1 MITSLSI
8 ENFALIEKLGI
19 DFSRGF
25 SVITG
30 ETGAGKSILLGAL
43 DLVRG
48 KRADLT
54 SLKNKDEKCV
64 IEAVFTIEN
73 YDLKS
78 IFEENNLDYETETI
92 IRREILPSGKTR
104 AFINDSPVN
113 LQQLQYLSDYLI
125 DIHSQHQT
133 LELSN
138 QDFQITLLDSL
149 AKNQN
154 LVSQY
159 KSELSLYKKIDNSLK
174 ELISNKNSLDKEQ
187 DYNTFLLEELL
198 EADLKLG
205 EQEILE
211 SELEMLNNVEFIKE
225 NIEKSIAISEEEQF
239 GVIQN
244 LKEIRISLQKISGL
258 SSVYNQLFERVNSVV
273 IELEDINQDLNSE
286 LEKLV
291 FNPEKLELVNQ
302 KLQTIYLLQKKHQVE
317 TIDELIAI
325 KNELDAKV
333 FLSNDIENQIAAFQN
348 QLQSKRDL
356 LDEVSKNIHE
366 NRVGVVPNLT
376 QRLSAILLQLGMSN
390 AQFQFEINFGENFLS
405 NGKDD
410 VQLLFSAN
418 KGSNF
423 GLLKKVASGGEMS
436 RIMLAIKS
444 VLAEETK
451 LPTIIFDEIDT
462 GISGEI
468 ANNMA
473 EIMKKMSNQMQ
484 IFAITHLPQI
494 ASKGEVHYKVFKTTK
509 ENTTVSEIILLNEN
523 DRILEIAEMLSG
535 KNPSESALTHAK
547 TLLN

>member
-8 ENFALIEKLGI
+8 ENFALIEKLNI
-19 DFSRGF
+19 NFSRGF

-73 YDLKS
+73 YNLKPF
-78 IFEENNLDYETETI
+78 FEENDFDYETETI
-92 IRREILPSGKTR
+92 IRREILPSGKSR
-104 AFINDSPVN
+104 AFINDTPVN
-113 LQQLQYLSDYLI
+113 LQQLQDLSDYLI

-198 EADLKLG
+198 AADLKLG
-205 EQEILE
+205 EHEILE
-211 SELEMLNNVEFIKE
+211 SDLEMLSNVEFIKE

-258 SSVYNQLFERVNSVV
+258 SSVYNQLFERVNSVI
-273 IELEDINQDLNSE
+273 IELEDVNQDLNSE

-291 FNPEKLELVNQ
+291 FNPEKLEMVNQ

-317 TIDELIAI
+317 TIDELITI
-325 KNELDAKV
+325 KDELDAKV
-333 FLSNDIENQIAAFQN
+333 FLSNDIENQIVALQN
-348 QLQSKRDL
+348 QLQAKKDL
-356 LDEVSKNIHE
+356 LDEVSKNIHK

-376 QRLSAILLQLGMSN
+376 QRLSAILSQLGMAN
-390 AQFQFEINFGENFLS
+390 AQFQFEIQYGENFLS
-405 NGKDD
+405 DGKDT

-494 ASKGEVHYKVFKTTK
+494 ASKGEAHYKVFKTIK

-547 TLLN
+547 ALLN

>member
-1 MITSLSI
+1 MIISLSI
-8 ENFALIEKLGI
+8 ENFALIEKLNI
-19 DFSRGF
+19 DFSTGF

-73 YDLKS
+73 YNLKS
-78 IFEENNLDYETETI
+78 FFEENDFDYETETI
-92 IRREILPSGKTR
+92 IRREILPSGKSR

-113 LQQLQYLSDYLI
+113 LQQLQDLSDCLI

-198 EADLKLG
+198 AADLKLG

-211 SELEMLNNVEFIKE
+211 SELEMLSNVEFIKE

-258 SSVYNQLFERVNSVV
+258 SSVYNQLFERINSVI
-273 IELEDINQDLNSE
+273 IELEDVNQDLNSE

-325 KNELDAKV
+325 RDELDAKV

-348 QLQSKRDL
+348 QLQSKKDL

-366 NRVGVVPNLT
+366 NRVGVVSNLT
-376 QRLSAILLQLGMSN
+376 QRLSAILSQLGMSN
-390 AQFQFEINFGENFLS
+390 AQFQFEIQYGENFLS
-405 NGKDD
+405 DGKDI

-473 EIMKKMSNQMQ
+473 EIMKQMSNQIQ

-494 ASKGEVHYKVFKTTK
+494 ASKGKAHYKVFKTIK

-523 DRILEIAEMLSG
+523 ERILEIAEMLSG

-547 TLLN
+547 ALLN

>member
-1 MITSLSI
+1 MIISLSI
-8 ENFALIEKLGI
+8 ENFALIEKLNI
-19 DFSRGF
+19 DFSTGF

-54 SLKNKDEKCV
+54 TLKNKDEKCV

-73 YDLKS
+73 YNLKS
-78 IFEENNLDYETETI
+78 FFEENDFDYETETI
-92 IRREILPSGKTR
+92 IIREILPSGKSR

-113 LQQLQYLSDYLI
+113 LQQLQDLSDCLI

-133 LELSN
+133 LELNN

-198 EADLKLG
+198 AADLKLG

-211 SELEMLNNVEFIKE
+211 SELEMLSNVEFIKE

-258 SSVYNQLFERVNSVV
+258 SSVYNQLFERVNSVI
-273 IELEDINQDLNSE
+273 IELEDVNQDLNSE

-325 KNELDAKV
+325 RDELDAKV

-348 QLQSKRDL
+348 QLQSKKDL

-376 QRLSAILLQLGMSN
+376 QRLSAILSQLGMSN
-390 AQFQFEINFGENFLS
+390 AQFQFEIQYGENFLS
-405 NGKDD
+405 DGKDI

-473 EIMKKMSNQMQ
+473 EIMKQMSNQIQ

-494 ASKGEVHYKVFKTTK
+494 ASKGKAHYKVFKTIK
-509 ENTTVSEIILLNEN
+509 ENTTVSEIILLNGNE
-523 DRILEIAEMLSG
+523 RILEIAEMLSG

-547 TLLN
+547 ALLN

>member
-8 ENFALIEKLGI
+8 ENFALIEKLNI
-19 DFSRGF
+19 NFSRGF

-73 YDLKS
+73 YNLKS
-78 IFEENNLDYETETI
+78 FFEENDFDYETETI
-92 IRREILPSGKTR
+92 IRREILPSGKSR

-113 LQQLQYLSDYLI
+113 LQQLQDLSDYLI

-198 EADLKLG
+198 AADLKLG

-211 SELEMLNNVEFIKE
+211 SELEMLSNVEFIKE

-258 SSVYNQLFERVNSVV
+258 SPVYNQLFERVNSVI
-273 IELEDINQDLNSE
+273 IELEDVNQDLNSE

-325 KNELDAKV
+325 KDELDDKV

-348 QLQSKRDL
+348 QLQSKKAL
-356 LDEVSKNIHE
+356 LDEVSKNIHD

-376 QRLSAILLQLGMSN
+376 QRLSTILSQLGMSN
-390 AQFQFEINFGENFLS
+390 AQFQFEIQYGENFLS
-405 NGKDD
+405 DGKDT

-473 EIMKKMSNQMQ
+473 EIMKQMSNQMQ

-494 ASKGEVHYKVFKTTK
+494 ASKGEAHYKVFKTIK

-547 TLLN
+547 ALLN

>member
-8 ENFALIEKLGI
+8 ENFALIEKLSI

-78 IFEENNLDYETETI
+78 FFEENDLDYETETI

-211 SELEMLNNVEFIKE
+211 VELEMLNNVEFIKE

>member
-1 MITSLSI
+1 MIISLSI
-8 ENFALIEKLGI
+8 ENFALIEKLNI
-19 DFSRGF
+19 DFSTGF

-73 YDLKS
+73 YNLKS
-78 IFEENNLDYETETI
+78 FFEENDFDYETETI
-92 IRREILPSGKTR
+92 IRREILPSGKSR

-113 LQQLQYLSDYLI
+113 LQQLQDLSDCLI

-198 EADLKLG
+198 AADLKLG

-211 SELEMLNNVEFIKE
+211 SELEMLSNVEFIKE

-258 SSVYNQLFERVNSVV
+258 SSVYNQLFERINSVI
-273 IELEDINQDLNSE
+273 IELEDVNQDLNSE

-325 KNELDAKV
+325 RDELDAKV
-333 FLSNDIENQIAAFQN
+333 FLSNDIENQIAVFQN
-348 QLQSKRDL
+348 QLQVKKDL

-376 QRLSAILLQLGMSN
+376 QRLSAILSQLGMSN
-390 AQFQFEINFGENFLS
+390 AQFQFEIQYGENFLS
-405 NGKDD
+405 DGKDI

-473 EIMKKMSNQMQ
+473 EIMKQMSNQIQ

-494 ASKGEVHYKVFKTTK
+494 ASKGKAHYKVFKTIK
-509 ENTTVSEIILLNEN
+509 ENTTVSEIILLNGNE
-523 DRILEIAEMLSG
+523 RILEIAEMLSG
-535 KNPSESALTHAK
+535 KNPSQSALTHAK
-547 TLLN
+547 ALLN

>member
-1 MITSLSI
+1 MIISLSI
-8 ENFALIEKLGI
+8 ENFALIEKLNI
-19 DFSRGF
+19 DFSTGF

-54 SLKNKDEKCV
+54 TLKNKDEKCV

-73 YDLKS
+73 YNLKS
-78 IFEENNLDYETETI
+78 FFEENDFDYETETI
-92 IRREILPSGKTR
+92 IRREILPSGKSR

-113 LQQLQYLSDYLI
+113 LQQLQDLSDCLI

-133 LELSN
+133 LELNN

-198 EADLKLG
+198 AADLKLG

-211 SELEMLNNVEFIKE
+211 SELEMLSNVEFIKE

-258 SSVYNQLFERVNSVV
+258 SSVYNQLFERVNSVI
-273 IELEDINQDLNSE
+273 IELEDVNQDLNSE

-325 KNELDAKV
+325 KDELDAKV

-348 QLQSKRDL
+348 QLQSKKAL
-356 LDEVSKNIHE
+356 LDEVSKNIHD

-376 QRLSAILLQLGMSN
+376 QRLSAILSQLGMSN
-390 AQFQFEINFGENFLS
+390 AQFQFEIQYGENFLS
-405 NGKDD
+405 DGKDI

-473 EIMKKMSNQMQ
+473 EIMKQMSNQIQ

-494 ASKGEVHYKVFKTTK
+494 ASKGKAHYKVFKTIK
-509 ENTTVSEIILLNEN
+509 ENTTVSEIILLNGNE
-523 DRILEIAEMLSG
+523 RILEIAEMLSG

-547 TLLN
+547 ALLN

>member
-1 MITSLSI
+1 MIISLSI
-8 ENFALIEKLGI
+8 ENFALIEKLNI
-19 DFSRGF
+19 NFSTGF

-73 YDLKS
+73 YNLKS
-78 IFEENNLDYETETI
+78 FFEENDFDYETETI
-92 IRREILPSGKTR
+92 IRREILPSGKSR

-113 LQQLQYLSDYLI
+113 LQQLQDLSDCLI

-198 EADLKLG
+198 AADLKLG

-211 SELEMLNNVEFIKE
+211 SELEMLSNVEFIKE

-258 SSVYNQLFERVNSVV
+258 SSVYNQLFERINSVI
-273 IELEDINQDLNSE
+273 IELEDVNQDLNSE

-325 KNELDAKV
+325 RDELDAKV

-348 QLQSKRDL
+348 QLQSKKDL
-356 LDEVSKNIHE
+356 LDEISKNIHE

-376 QRLSAILLQLGMSN
+376 QRLSAILSQLGMSN
-390 AQFQFEINFGENFLS
+390 AQFQFEIQYGENFLS
-405 NGKDD
+405 DGKDI

-473 EIMKKMSNQMQ
+473 EIMKQMSNQIQ

-494 ASKGEVHYKVFKTTK
+494 ASKGEAHYKVFKTIK

-547 TLLN
+547 ALLN

>member
-1 MITSLSI
+1 MIISLSI
-8 ENFALIEKLGI
+8 ENFALIEKLNI
-19 DFSRGF
+19 DFSTGF

-54 SLKNKDEKCV
+54 TLKNKDEKCV

-73 YDLKS
+73 YNLKS
-78 IFEENNLDYETETI
+78 FFEENDFDYETETI
-92 IRREILPSGKTR
+92 IRREILPSGKSR
-104 AFINDSPVN
+104 AFINNSPVN
-113 LQQLQYLSDYLI
+113 LQQLQDLSDCLI

-133 LELSN
+133 LELNN

-198 EADLKLG
+198 AADLKLG

-211 SELEMLNNVEFIKE
+211 SELEMLSNVEFIKE

-258 SSVYNQLFERVNSVV
+258 SSVYNQLFERVNSVI
-273 IELEDINQDLNSE
+273 IELEDVNQDLNSE

-302 KLQTIYLLQKKHQVE
+302 KLQTIYLLKKKHQVE

-325 KNELDAKV
+325 KDELDAKV

-348 QLQSKRDL
+348 QLQSKKDL
-356 LDEVSKNIHE
+356 LDEVSKNIHD

-376 QRLSAILLQLGMSN
+376 QRLSAILSQLGMSN
-390 AQFQFEINFGENFLS
+390 AQFQFEIQYGENLLS
-405 NGKDD
+405 DGKDT

-473 EIMKKMSNQMQ
+473 EIMKQMSNQIQ

-494 ASKGEVHYKVFKTTK
+494 ASKGKAHYKVFKTIK
-509 ENTTVSEIILLNEN
+509 ENTTVSEIILLNGNE
-523 DRILEIAEMLSG
+523 RILEIAEMLSG
-535 KNPSESALTHAK
+535 KNPSESALTYAK
-547 TLLN
+547 ALLN

>member
-8 ENFALIEKLGI
+8 ENFALIEKLNI
-19 DFSRGF
+19 NFSRGF

-73 YDLKS
+73 YNLKS
-78 IFEENNLDYETETI
+78 FFEENDFDYETETI
-92 IRREILPSGKTR
+92 IRREILPSGKSR

-113 LQQLQYLSDYLI
+113 LQQLQDLSDYLI

-198 EADLKLG
+198 AADLKLG

-211 SELEMLNNVEFIKE
+211 SELEMLSNVEFIKE

-258 SSVYNQLFERVNSVV
+258 SSVYNQLFERVNSVI
-273 IELEDINQDLNSE
+273 IELEDVNQDLNSE

-325 KNELDAKV
+325 KDELDAKV

-348 QLQSKRDL
+348 QLQSKKDL

-376 QRLSAILLQLGMSN
+376 QRLSAILSQLGMSN
-390 AQFQFEINFGENFLS
+390 AQFQFEIQYGENFLS
-405 NGKDD
+405 DGKDT

-473 EIMKKMSNQMQ
+473 EIMKQMSNQMQ

-494 ASKGEVHYKVFKTTK
+494 ASKGEAHYKVFKTIK

-547 TLLN
+547 ALLN

>member
-1 MITSLSI
+1 MIISLSI
-8 ENFALIEKLGI
+8 ENFALIEKLNI
-19 DFSRGF
+19 DFSTGF

-73 YDLKS
+73 YNLKS
-78 IFEENNLDYETETI
+78 FFEENDFDYETETI
-92 IRREILPSGKTR
+92 IRREILPSGKSR

-113 LQQLQYLSDYLI
+113 LQQLQDLSDCLI

-198 EADLKLG
+198 AADLKLG

-211 SELEMLNNVEFIKE
+211 SELEMLSNVEFIKE

-258 SSVYNQLFERVNSVV
+258 SSVYNQLFERVNSVI
-273 IELEDINQDLNSE
+273 IELEDVNQDLNSE

-317 TIDELIAI
+317 TIDGLIAI
-325 KNELDAKV
+325 KDELDAKV

-348 QLQSKRDL
+348 QLQSKKDL
-356 LDEVSKNIHE
+356 LDEVSKNIHD

-376 QRLSAILLQLGMSN
+376 QRLSEILSQLGMSN
-390 AQFQFEINFGENFLS
+390 AQFQFEIQYGENFLS
-405 NGKDD
+405 DGKDT

-473 EIMKKMSNQMQ
+473 EIMKQMSNQMQ

-494 ASKGEVHYKVFKTTK
+494 ASKGKAHYKVFKTIK

-547 TLLN
+547 ALLN

>member
-1 MITSLSI
+1 MIISLSI
-8 ENFALIEKLGI
+8 ENFALIEKLNI
-19 DFSRGF
+19 DFSTGF

-73 YDLKS
+73 YNLKS
-78 IFEENNLDYETETI
+78 FFEENDFDYETETI
-92 IRREILPSGKTR
+92 IRREILPSGKSR

-113 LQQLQYLSDYLI
+113 LQQLQDLSDCLI

-133 LELSN
+133 LELNN

-198 EADLKLG
+198 AADLKLG

-211 SELEMLNNVEFIKE
+211 SELEMLSNVEFIKE

-258 SSVYNQLFERVNSVV
+258 SSVYNQLFERINSVI
-273 IELEDINQDLNSE
+273 IELEDVNQDLNSE

-325 KNELDAKV
+325 RDELDAKV

-348 QLQSKRDL
+348 QLQSKKDL

-376 QRLSAILLQLGMSN
+376 QRLSAILSQLGMSN
-390 AQFQFEINFGENFLS
+390 SQFQFEIQYGENFLS
-405 NGKDD
+405 DGKDT

-473 EIMKKMSNQMQ
+473 EIMKQMSNQIQ

-494 ASKGEVHYKVFKTTK
+494 ASKGKAHYKVFKTIK
-509 ENTTVSEIILLNEN
+509 ENTTVSEIILLKEN

-547 TLLN
+547 ALLN

>member
-1 MITSLSI
+1 MIISLSI
-8 ENFALIEKLGI
+8 ENFALIEKLNI
-19 DFSRGF
+19 DFSTGF

-73 YDLKS
+73 YNLKS
-78 IFEENNLDYETETI
+78 FFEENDFDYETETI
-92 IRREILPSGKTR
+92 IRREILPSGKSR

-113 LQQLQYLSDYLI
+113 LQQLQDLSDCLI

-198 EADLKLG
+198 AADLKLG

-211 SELEMLNNVEFIKE
+211 SELEMLSNVEFIKE

-258 SSVYNQLFERVNSVV
+258 SSVYNQLFERVNSVI
-273 IELEDINQDLNSE
+273 IELEDVNQDLNSE

-325 KNELDAKV
+325 KDELDAKV
-333 FLSNDIENQIAAFQN
+333 FLSNDIENQIAAFQI
-348 QLQSKRDL
+348 QLQSKKDL
-356 LDEVSKNIHE
+356 LDELSKNIHD

-376 QRLSAILLQLGMSN
+376 QRLSAILSQLGMSN
-390 AQFQFEINFGENFLS
+390 AQFQFEIQYGENFLS
-405 NGKDD
+405 DGKDT

-473 EIMKKMSNQMQ
+473 EIMKQMSDQMQ

-494 ASKGEVHYKVFKTTK
+494 ASKGEAHYKVFKTIK
-509 ENTTVSEIILLNEN
+509 ENTTVSEIILLNGNE
-523 DRILEIAEMLSG
+523 RILEIAEMLSG

-547 TLLN
+547 ALLN

>member
-8 ENFALIEKLGI
+8 ENFALIEKLNI
-19 DFSRGF
+19 NFSRGF

-73 YDLKS
+73 YNLKS
-78 IFEENNLDYETETI
+78 FFEENDFDYETETI
-92 IRREILPSGKTR
+92 IRREILPSGKSR

-113 LQQLQYLSDYLI
+113 LQQLQDLSDYLI

-198 EADLKLG
+198 AADLKLG

-211 SELEMLNNVEFIKE
+211 SELEMLSNVEFIKE

-258 SSVYNQLFERVNSVV
+258 SPVYNQLFERVNSVI
-273 IELEDINQDLNSE
+273 IELEDVNQDLNSE

-325 KNELDAKV
+325 KDELDAKV

-348 QLQSKRDL
+348 QLQVKKDL

-376 QRLSAILLQLGMSN
+376 QRLSTILSQLGMSN
-390 AQFQFEINFGENFLS
+390 AQFQFEIQYGENFLS
-405 NGKDD
+405 DGKDT

-473 EIMKKMSNQMQ
+473 EIMKQMSNQMQ

-494 ASKGEVHYKVFKTTK
+494 ASKGEAHYKVFKTIK

-547 TLLN
+547 ALLN

>member
-1 MITSLSI
+1 M
-8 ENFALIEKLGI
+8 
-19 DFSRGF
+19 
-25 SVITG
+25 
-30 ETGAGKSILLGAL
+30 
-43 DLVRG
+43 
-48 KRADLT
+48 
-54 SLKNKDEKCV
+54 
-64 IEAVFTIEN
+64 
-73 YDLKS
+73 
-78 IFEENNLDYETETI
+78 
-92 IRREILPSGKTR
+92 
-104 AFINDSPVN
+104 
-113 LQQLQYLSDYLI
+113 SDYLI

>member
-1 MITSLSI
+1 MIISLSI
-8 ENFALIEKLGI
+8 ENFALIEKLNI
-19 DFSRGF
+19 DFSTGF

-54 SLKNKDEKCV
+54 TLKNKDEKCV

-73 YDLKS
+73 YNLKS
-78 IFEENNLDYETETI
+78 FFEENDFDYETETI
-92 IRREILPSGKTR
+92 IRREILPSGKSR

-113 LQQLQYLSDYLI
+113 LQQLQDLSDCLI

-133 LELSN
+133 LELNN

-198 EADLKLG
+198 AADLKLG

-211 SELEMLNNVEFIKE
+211 SELEMLSNVEFIKE

-258 SSVYNQLFERVNSVV
+258 SSVYNQLFERINSVI
-273 IELEDINQDLNSE
+273 IELEDVNQDLNSE

-325 KNELDAKV
+325 RDELDAKV

-348 QLQSKRDL
+348 QLQSKKDL

-376 QRLSAILLQLGMSN
+376 QRLSAILSQLGMSN
-390 AQFQFEINFGENFLS
+390 AQFQFEIQYGENFLS
-405 NGKDD
+405 DGKDI

-473 EIMKKMSNQMQ
+473 EIMKQMSNQIQ

-494 ASKGEVHYKVFKTTK
+494 ASKGKAHYKVFKTIK
-509 ENTTVSEIILLNEN
+509 ENTTVSEIILLNGNE
-523 DRILEIAEMLSG
+523 RILEIAEMLSG

-547 TLLN
+547 ALLN

>member
-1 MITSLSI
+1 MLTSLSI
-8 ENFALIEKLGI
+8 ENFALIEKLNI
-19 DFSRGF
+19 NFSLGF

-43 DLVRG
+43 GLVRG

-64 IEAVFTIEN
+64 VEAVFSIKN
-73 YDLKS
+73 YALQTF
-78 IFEENNLDYETETI
+78 FEENDLDYEAETI
-92 IRREILPSGKTR
+92 IRREILPSGKSR

-113 LQQLQYLSDYLI
+113 LQQLQELSDCLI

-149 AKNQN
+149 AKNQE
-154 LVSQY
+154 LVNKY
-159 KSELSLYKKIDNSLK
+159 KLELVLYKKSETNLK
-174 ELISNKNSLDKEQ
+174 ELISNKNALDKEQ
-187 DYNTFLLEELL
+187 DYNSFLLEELIA
-198 EADLKLG
+198 ADLKSG

-211 SELEMLNNVEFIKE
+211 SELEMLSNVEFIKE
-225 NIEKSIAISEEEQF
+225 NIEKVIAINEEEQF

-244 LKEIRISLQKISGL
+244 LKEIRSSLQKISGL
-258 SSVYNQLFERVNSVV
+258 SSTYHQLFERVNSVI
-273 IELEDINQDLNSE
+273 IELDDVNLDCNNE

-291 FNPEKLELVNQ
+291 FNPERLDLVNQ
-302 KLQTIYLLQKKHQVE
+302 KLQTINSLQKKHQVE
-317 TIDELIAI
+317 TVDELIKI
-325 KNELDAKV
+325 KEDLDAKV
-333 FLSNDIENQIAAFQN
+333 FLSNDIENQIAE
-348 QLQSKRDL
+348 LQKQIEIKKDL
-356 LDEVSKNIHE
+356 LNYLSKNIHD
-366 NRVGVVPNLT
+366 NRVEVVPNLT
-376 QRLSAILLQLGMSN
+376 SRLSAILSQLGMAN
-390 AQFQFEINFGENFLS
+390 AQFQFEIQYGENFLID
-405 NGKDD
+405 GKDT

-444 VLAEETK
+444 VLAEETS

-473 EIMKKMSNQMQ
+473 EIMKQMSKQMQ

-494 ASKGEVHYKVFKTTK
+494 ASKGEAHYKVYKTLKDT
-509 ENTTVSEIILLNEN
+509 TTVSEIVILNE
-523 DRILEIAEMLSG
+523 DERILEIAEMLSG
-535 KNPSESALTHAK
+535 KNPSESALVHAK
-547 TLLN
+547 ALLN

>member
-8 ENFALIEKLGI
+8 ENFALIEKLNI
-19 DFSRGF
+19 NFSRGF

-73 YDLKS
+73 YNLKFF
-78 IFEENNLDYETETI
+78 FEENDFDYETETI
-92 IRREILPSGKTR
+92 IRREILPSGKSR

-113 LQQLQYLSDYLI
+113 LQQLQDLSDYLI

-198 EADLKLG
+198 AADLKLG

-211 SELEMLNNVEFIKE
+211 SELEMLSNVEFIKE

-258 SSVYNQLFERVNSVV
+258 SSVYNQLFERINSVI
-273 IELEDINQDLNSE
+273 IELEDVNQDLNNE

-325 KNELDAKV
+325 KDELDAKV

-348 QLQSKRDL
+348 QLQSKKNL
-356 LDEVSKNIHE
+356 LDEVSKNIHD

-376 QRLSAILLQLGMSN
+376 QRLSAILSQLGMSN
-390 AQFQFEINFGENFLS
+390 AQFQFEIQYGENFLS
-405 NGKDD
+405 DGKDT

-473 EIMKKMSNQMQ
+473 EIMKQMSNQMQ

-494 ASKGEVHYKVFKTTK
+494 ASKGEAHYKVFKTIK

-547 TLLN
+547 ALLN

>member
-8 ENFALIEKLGI
+8 ENFALIEKLNI
-19 DFSRGF
+19 NFSQGF

-43 DLVRG
+43 GLILG

-54 SLKNKDEKCV
+54 SLKNKEEKCV
-64 IEAVFTIEN
+64 IEAVFSIEN
-73 YDLKS
+73 YGLKS
-78 IFEENNLDYETETI
+78 FFEENDLDYETETI
-92 IRREILPSGKTR
+92 IRREILPSGKSR

-113 LQQLQYLSDYLI
+113 LQQLQDLSDYLI

-149 AKNQN
+149 AKNQD
-154 LVSQY
+154 LIGQY
-159 KSELSLYKKIDNSLK
+159 KSNLLSYKKLQTKLN
-174 ELISNKNSLDKEQ
+174 ELIANKNSLAKEQ
-187 DYNTFLLEELL
+187 DYNTFLLDELIT
-198 EADLKLG
+198 ANLKSG

-211 SELEMLNNVEFIKE
+211 GELEMLSNIEFIKE
-225 NIEKSIAISEEEQF
+225 SIEKSIAISNEEQF

-244 LKEIRISLQKISGL
+244 LKEIKLSLQKINGL
-258 SSVYNQLFERVNSVV
+258 SETYKDLFERLNSVI
-273 IELEDINQDLNSE
+273 IEFEDINDELNNE
-286 LEKLV
+286 QEKLV
-291 FNPEKLELVNQ
+291 NDPEKLELVNQ
-302 KLQTIYLLQKKHQVE
+302 KLQMIYSLQKKHQVE
-317 TIDELIAI
+317 TVDDLIKIKEEL
-325 KNELDAKV
+325 EAKV
-333 FLSNDIENQIAAFQN
+333 FLSNDIDNQIAELQN
-348 QLQSKRDL
+348 QLIITQNLLEKISK
-356 LDEVSKNIHE
+356 EIH
-366 NRVGVVPNLT
+366 NKRVGVVPNLT
-376 QRLSAILLQLGMSN
+376 EKLSVILSELGMVN
-390 AQFQFEINFGENFLS
+390 AKFKFEIQYGENYLT

-418 KGSNF
+418 KGSDF

-444 VLAEETK
+444 VLAEDTK

-473 EIMKKMSNQMQ
+473 EIMKKMSSQMQ

-494 ASKGEVHYKVFKTTK
+494 ASKGKSHYKVFKTTN
-509 ENTTVSEIILLNEN
+509 ENTTISEIIQLNDEQ
-523 DRILEIAEMLSG
+523 RVLEIAEMLSG
-535 KNPSESALTHAK
+535 KNPSDSALTHAK
-547 TLLN
+547 ALLN

>member
-1 MITSLSI
+1 MIISLSI
-8 ENFALIEKLGI
+8 ENFALIEKLNI
-19 DFSRGF
+19 DFSTGF

-73 YDLKS
+73 YNLKS
-78 IFEENNLDYETETI
+78 FFEENDFDYETETI
-92 IRREILPSGKTR
+92 IRREILPSGKSR

-113 LQQLQYLSDYLI
+113 LQQLQDLSDCLI

-198 EADLKLG
+198 AADLKLG

-211 SELEMLNNVEFIKE
+211 SELEMLSNVEFIKE

-258 SSVYNQLFERVNSVV
+258 SPVYNQLFERVNSII
-273 IELEDINQDLNSE
+273 IELEDVNQDLNSE

-317 TIDELIAI
+317 TIDGLIAI
-325 KNELDAKV
+325 KDELDAKV

-348 QLQSKRDL
+348 QLQSKKDL

-376 QRLSAILLQLGMSN
+376 QRLSAILSQLGMSN
-390 AQFQFEINFGENFLS
+390 AQFQFEIQYGENFLS
-405 NGKDD
+405 DGKDT

-473 EIMKKMSNQMQ
+473 EIMKQMSDQMQ

-494 ASKGEVHYKVFKTTK
+494 ASKGEAHYKVFKTIK
-509 ENTTVSEIILLNEN
+509 ENTTVSEIILLNGNE
-523 DRILEIAEMLSG
+523 RILEIAEMLSG

-547 TLLN
+547 ALLN

>member
-1 MITSLSI
+1 MIISLSI
-8 ENFALIEKLGI
+8 ENFALIEKLNI
-19 DFSRGF
+19 DFSTGF

-54 SLKNKDEKCV
+54 TLKNKDEKCV

-73 YDLKS
+73 YNLKS
-78 IFEENNLDYETETI
+78 FFEENDFDYETETI
-92 IRREILPSGKTR
+92 IRREILPSGKSR

-113 LQQLQYLSDYLI
+113 LQQLQDLSDCLI

-133 LELSN
+133 LELNN

-198 EADLKLG
+198 AADLKLG

-211 SELEMLNNVEFIKE
+211 SELEMLSNVEFIKE

-258 SSVYNQLFERVNSVV
+258 SSVYNQLFERVNSVI
-273 IELEDINQDLNSE
+273 IELEDVNQDLNSE

-317 TIDELIAI
+317 TIDGLIAI
-325 KNELDAKV
+325 KDELDAKV

-348 QLQSKRDL
+348 QLQSKKAL
-356 LDEVSKNIHE
+356 LDEVSKNIHD

-376 QRLSAILLQLGMSN
+376 QRLSEILSQLGMSN
-390 AQFQFEINFGENFLS
+390 AQFQFEIQYGENFLS
-405 NGKDD
+405 DGKDT

-473 EIMKKMSNQMQ
+473 EIMKQMSNQIQ

-494 ASKGEVHYKVFKTTK
+494 ASKGKAHYKVFKTIK
-509 ENTTVSEIILLNEN
+509 ENTTVSEIILLKEN

-547 TLLN
+547 ALLN

>member
-1 MITSLSI
+1 MIISLSI
-8 ENFALIEKLGI
+8 ENFALIEKLNI
-19 DFSRGF
+19 DFSTGF

-73 YDLKS
+73 YNLKS
-78 IFEENNLDYETETI
+78 FFEENDFDYETETI
-92 IRREILPSGKTR
+92 IRREILPSGKSR

-113 LQQLQYLSDYLI
+113 LQQLQDLSDCLI

-198 EADLKLG
+198 TADLKLG

-211 SELEMLNNVEFIKE
+211 SELEMLSNVEFIKE

-258 SSVYNQLFERVNSVV
+258 SSVYKQIFERINSFI
-273 IELEDINQDLNSE
+273 IELEDVNQDLNSE

-325 KNELDAKV
+325 RDELDAKV

-348 QLQSKRDL
+348 QLQSKKDL

-376 QRLSAILLQLGMSN
+376 QRLSAILSQLGMSN
-390 AQFQFEINFGENFLS
+390 AQFQFEIQYGENFLS
-405 NGKDD
+405 DGKDI

-468 ANNMA
+468 ANNIA
-473 EIMKKMSNQMQ
+473 EIMKQMSNQIQ

-494 ASKGEVHYKVFKTTK
+494 ASKGKAHYKVFKTIK
-509 ENTTVSEIILLNEN
+509 ENTTVSEIILLNGNE
-523 DRILEIAEMLSG
+523 RILEIAEMLSG
-535 KNPSESALTHAK
+535 KNPSQSALTHAK
-547 TLLN
+547 ALLN